1 MPRDSRY
8 QTKATKCKSI
18 ATRRYYTDIL
28 FLQSEPDCLFVR
40 SLRSE
45 ARGMRLQVWTYC
57 EQRRAGQLAK
67 AVAPLLTVEGMS
79 RTKRVRAKKA
89 LSQCHTHNGSARDVR
104 GMRLSTQKANC
115 LLAYML

>member
-1 MPRDSRY
+1 MQDVTKRQVPRDSRY

-28 FLQSEPDCLFVR
+28 LQNEPDCLFVR

-79 RTKRVRAKKA
+79 RKRT
-89 LSQCHTHNGSARDVR
+89 LC
-104 GMRLSTQKANC
+104 
-115 LLAYML
+115 